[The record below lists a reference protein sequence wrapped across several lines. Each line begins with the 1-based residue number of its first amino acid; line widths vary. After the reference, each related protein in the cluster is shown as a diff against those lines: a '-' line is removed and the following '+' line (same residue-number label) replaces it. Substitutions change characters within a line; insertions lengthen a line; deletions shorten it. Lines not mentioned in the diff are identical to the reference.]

1 MASQCIH
8 GRVNMNVYSTGRDLL
23 QMGVLPAEDMLPEVA
38 YIKMMW
44 ILGHTEDPAKVRE
57 LFLSNIAGE
66 LDAASDV
73 RAFGEVRTVEA
84 KA

>member
-1 MASQCIH
+1 
-8 GRVNMNVYSTGRDLL
+8 
-23 QMGVLPAEDMLPEVA
+23 MGVLPAEDMLPEVA

-57 LFLSNIAGE
+57 LFLTDIAGE
-66 LDAASDV
+66 LNAVTDV
-73 RAFGEVRTVEA
+73 RAFGQVRLPEA